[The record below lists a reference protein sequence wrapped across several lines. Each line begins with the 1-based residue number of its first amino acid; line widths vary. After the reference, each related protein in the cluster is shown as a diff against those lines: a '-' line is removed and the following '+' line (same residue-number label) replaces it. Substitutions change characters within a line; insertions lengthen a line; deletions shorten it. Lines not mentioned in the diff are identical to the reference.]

1 MARGEPLARQAN
13 RTLWLMKTIRRIT
26 SISCAFA
33 ATRTSGPPK
42 VLREQEF
49 EGSDRLR
56 SPSDLIGPVRR
67 NPWALEI
74 RFAPDAAS
82 NVLNF
87 LNLLFT
93 SWIFDS

>member
-1 MARGEPLARQAN
+1 MANSVTGISLMISEPAP
-13 RTLWLMKTIRRIT
+13 T
-26 SISCAFA
+26 A
-33 ATRTSGPPK
+33 ATHTSEPSK

-67 NPWALEI
+67 NLWALEI

>member
-1 MARGEPLARQAN
+1 MANSVTGFSLMISEPAPTA
-13 RTLWLMKTIRRIT
+13 
-26 SISCAFA
+26 A
-33 ATRTSGPPK
+33 ATRTSEPPK

-67 NPWALEI
+67 NRWALEI

>member
-1 MARGEPLARQAN
+1 MADEN
-13 RTLWLMKTIRRIT
+13 NKTYKKYFLCLRRNTYIG
-26 SISCAFA
+26 A
-33 ATRTSGPPK
+33 PK

>member
-1 MARGEPLARQAN
+1 MRGIASRA
-13 RTLWLMKTIRRIT
+13 KI
-26 SISCAFA
+26 
-33 ATRTSGPPK
+33 
-42 VLREQEF
+42 LR
-49 EGSDRLR
+49 GSDRLR
-56 SPSDLIGPVRR
+56 RPSDLIGPVRR